1 MAADFTTTVVGLQ
14 ETVAHLRKYE
24 PDVLKKLQKDMKGR
38 LKPLATAVGSA
49 FPDYPKTQNGMNWR
63 SGNGYSDSG
72 QTVSRAKHKKGHFPL
87 WDGLAKSR
95 VIISSST
102 GKNSFARVV
111 EMSPSGSVFD
121 SAKKSKTKGFIN
133 ALDYVSHSGTKSG
146 GKSRSRVMLPKTKQN
161 YPMIEK
167 EVAIVVE
174 KLNQEIT
181 KVLGGY

>member
-1 MAADFTTTVVGLQ
+1 MAADFTTTVVGLK

-38 LKPLATAVGSA
+38 LKPLATAVGA
-49 FPDYPKTQNGMNWR
+49 GFPDYPKTQTGMNWR
-63 SGNGYSDSG
+63 AGKGYSNDVAG
-72 QTVSRAKHKKGHFPL
+72 TKEKNKKKGHFPL
-87 WDGLAKSR
+87 WDGLARSR

-121 SAKKSKTKGFIN
+121 SAKNSKTKGFIN
-133 ALDYVSHSGTKSG
+133 ALDFASNSAGKSG
-146 GKSRSRVMLPKTKQN
+146 AKSRSRVMLPKTKQN

-167 EVAIVVE
+167 EVAIIVE